1 MSQMKS
7 KLIFAPL
14 AALALVPAAAQAV
27 TYMSTA
33 QAQAL
38 MFPGQALKPDFR
50 TLTPDQISAIQ
61 KDSGVNV
68 LSKDLKAWRAGD
80 GGWFIEDRVVGKH
93 EFITFALALD
103 AQGAV
108 RQIEILD
115 YRESYGD
122 QVRNP
127 GWRAQFTN
135 KRHGAALKLNG
146 DVKNIS
152 GATLSCKHITDGV
165 RRLLSTYAAVLAPR
179 SA

>member
-1 MSQMKS
+1 MKAR
-7 KLIFAPL
+7 LVFAPL
-14 AALALVPAAAQAV
+14 AALALVPVQAQAV
-27 TYMSTA
+27 TYLSTA

-50 TLTPDQISAIQ
+50 SLTPAQAAAIQ

-68 LSKDLKAWRAGD
+68 LTRDFKAWRASD
-80 GGWFIEDRVVGKH
+80 GGWFIEDQVVGKH

-103 AQGAV
+103 AGGAV
-108 RQIEILD
+108 KGVEILD

-127 GWRAQFTN
+127 AWRAQFTG

-146 DVKNIS
+146 DIRNIS
-152 GATLSCKHITDGV
+152 GATLSSKHVTDGV
-165 RRLLSTYAAVLAPR
+165 RRLLATYALVLAPGR
-179 SA
+179 G